1 MARREPLVS
10 GILVIYAGGTI
21 GMKPGPAGLVSDPQF
36 VARLQAALPDVA
48 FAVFTCEPAIDSSS
62 ATPAAWQ
69 RLADAVATRREDYRG
84 FVILHGTDTLA
95 YSAAALS
102 EMLRGL
108 GRAVVLTGSQIP
120 LGQPE
125 SDALRNVRG
134 ALAFAA
140 MDAVQQTAVFFY
152 DRLLRGNAVRKL
164 DAQSFAAF
172 DTPNADWLGMFDGEM
187 ATLSAPLFE
196 EGEESAFLCGDWRG
210 FQEGAVASL
219 LVTPGMPESAFAPLL
234 ADTRL
239 RALVLLSY
247 GVGNLP
253 DRADLHQALQATMAR
268 GVCVVNV
275 SQCWRGEVAGHS
287 YAVGA
292 ARLGAL
298 SGGRMTP
305 EAVYARLHCLLAES
319 DAPLTPRWSHR

>member
-1 MARREPLVS
+1 
-10 GILVIYAGGTI
+10 
-21 GMKPGPAGLVSDPQF
+21 MKPGPAGLVSDPQF

-152 DRLLRGNAVRKL
+152 DRLLRSDAVRKL

-172 DTPNADWLGMFDGEM
+172 DSPNADWLGMFDGEM

-196 EGEESAFLCGDWRG
+196 EGEESAFVRRLARLSGRSGRQSFGDAGNAGICVRAAFGGYAAARPGAFELRRRQFAGSRRFASGVAGGDGARGMRGECQPVLARRGCRAQLCGRRGASWCAQWRSDDAG
-210 FQEGAVASL
+210 SGLCPPAL
-219 LVTPGMPESAFAPLL
+219 SARGKRCATH
-234 ADTRL
+234 A
-239 RALVLLSY
+239 ALV
-247 GVGNLP
+247 
-253 DRADLHQALQATMAR
+253 A
-268 GVCVVNV
+268 
-275 SQCWRGEVAGHS
+275 
-287 YAVGA
+287 
-292 ARLGAL
+292 
-298 SGGRMTP
+298 
-305 EAVYARLHCLLAES
+305 
-319 DAPLTPRWSHR
+319 

>member
-1 MARREPLVS
+1 MS

-21 GMKPGPAGLVSDPQF
+21 GMKPGAHGLVSDPQF
-36 VARLQAALPDVA
+36 VARLQAALPDMD

-69 RLADAVATRREDYRG
+69 RLADAVAAHREDFRG

-108 GRAVVLTGSQIP
+108 GRAVVLTGAQIP

-140 MDAVQQTAVFFY
+140 LEEVQQTAVFFY
-152 DRLLRGNAVRKL
+152 DRLLRGDAVRKL

-172 DTPNADWLGMFDGEM
+172 DSPNADWLGVFDGET

-196 EGEESAFLCGDWRG
+196 EREESAFLRGWRG
-210 FQEGAVASL
+210 FQDGAVASL
-219 LVTPGMPESAFAPLL
+219 LITPGMPESAFAPLL
-234 ADTRL
+234 ADEKL
-239 RALVLLSY
+239 RGLVLLSY
-247 GVGNLP
+247 GVGNVP
-253 DRADLHQALQATMAR
+253 ARADLHQALQAAMAR

-298 SGGRMTP
+298 GGGRLTP
-305 EAVYARLHCLLAES
+305 EAVYTRLHCLLAES
-319 DAPLTPRWSHR
+319 DAPLAARWSNA

>member
-1 MARREPLVS
+1 M
-10 GILVIYAGGTI
+10 
-21 GMKPGPAGLVSDPQF
+21 
-36 VARLQAALPDVA
+36 
-48 FAVFTCEPAIDSSS
+48 
-62 ATPAAWQ
+62 
-69 RLADAVATRREDYRG
+69 
-84 FVILHGTDTLA
+84 
-95 YSAAALS
+95 
-102 EMLRGL
+102 
-108 GRAVVLTGSQIP
+108 
-120 LGQPE
+120 
-125 SDALRNVRG
+125 
-134 ALAFAA
+134 
-140 MDAVQQTAVFFY
+140 
-152 DRLLRGNAVRKL
+152 RKL

-172 DTPNADWLGMFDGEM
+172 DSPNADWLGMFDGEM

-253 DRADLHQALQATMAR
+253 DRADLHQALQAAMAR

-305 EAVYARLHCLLAES
+305 EAVYTRLHCLLAES

>member
-1 MARREPLVS
+1 MS

-69 RLADAVATRREDYRG
+69 RLADAVATRRKDYRG

-140 MDAVQQTAVFFY
+140 MDAVQEGTIGLIEAVERY
-152 DRLLRGNAVRKL
+152 DPDDG
-164 DAQSFAAF
+164 AAF
-172 DTPNADWLGMFDGEM
+172 
-187 ATLSAPLFE
+187 
-196 EGEESAFLCGDWRG
+196 
-210 FQEGAVASL
+210 SL
-219 LVTPGMPESAFAPLL
+219 
-234 ADTRL
+234 
-239 RALVLLSY
+239 
-247 GVGNLP
+247 
-253 DRADLHQALQATMAR
+253 
-268 GVCVVNV
+268 
-275 SQCWRGEVAGHS
+275 
-287 YAVGA
+287 YAVH
-292 ARLGAL
+292 RVR
-298 SGGRMTP
+298 GR
-305 EAVYARLHCLLAES
+305 VRDFL
-319 DAPLTPRWSHR
+319 RR

>member
-1 MARREPLVS
+1 MSDV
-10 GILVIYAGGTI
+10 LVIYAGGTI
-21 GMKPGPAGLVSDPQF
+21 GMKPSGGGLVSDPQF
-36 VARLQAALPDVA
+36 VARLQAALPEMD
-48 FAVFTCEPAIDSSS
+48 FDVFTCEPALDSSS

-69 RLADAVATRREDYRG
+69 RLADAVVAKREAYRG

-108 GRAVVLTGSQIP
+108 GRAVVMTGAQIP

-140 MDAVQQTAVFFY
+140 LEEVQQTAVFFY
-152 DRLLRGNAVRKL
+152 DRLLRGDAVRKL

-172 DTPNADWLGMFDGEM
+172 DSPNADWLGTFDGQT
-187 ATLSAPLFE
+187 ALLSAPLFE
-196 EGEESAFLCGDWRG
+196 EREESAFLRGDWRG

-219 LVTPGMPESAFAPLL
+219 LVTPGMPASAFAPLL
-234 ADTRL
+234 ADENL
-239 RALVLLSY
+239 RGLVLLSY
-247 GVGNLP
+247 GVGNIP
-253 DRADLHQALQATMAR
+253 ARADLHQALQAAIAR

-298 SGGRMTP
+298 GGGRLTP
-305 EAVYARLHCLLAES
+305 EAVYTRLHCLLAES
-319 DAPLTPRWSHR
+319 DAPLAARWTSN